1 MADSHSPTR
10 GEALLATSEVA
21 HPGLLHALGVA
32 VYITDAEGR
41 LTAYNEAAAELWG
54 WRPPLGETRWCGS
67 WKLFWPDGT
76 PLAHADCPMGVAL
89 REGRTVRGVE
99 AVAERPDGTRVPFIP
114 YPTPLRDA
122 AGGIVGAVNVLVDI
136 SDCKGAEAALA
147 GNEARLR
154 AVIETTPE
162 CIKLVA
168 PDGTLMHMN
177 AAGLR
182 MIEAGAPEE
191 AEGRS
196 VFDLVA
202 REHRPAWRENHAR
215 VCAGEA
221 LGWEFDVVGLRGT
234 RRHMETRAT
243 PLRLPDGRLAH
254 LAITRDTTARKHA
267 EERQALLAREVDHR
281 AKNALAVALSLVRL
295 TSADDPRRFV
305 EAVEGRIAA
314 LAHAHSLLAEEGWSG
329 AELRA
334 VAQAEFAPY
343 ATAGHVE
350 LGGPPL
356 WLAPGAVQPVAMVLH
371 ELATNAAKYGALSV
385 RTGRVAVAWDVDPAT
400 GDLDLTWAESGG
412 PPVAGPPRRRGFG
425 SRLIEATVRS
435 QLGGTVQKHWDLAG
449 VRCQITVPSDRLL
462 VRGGAAAMEMP
473 AAADDPVRTG
483 TLAGRRV
490 LLVEDEL
497 LVAME
502 IEEALRGADCEV
514 LGPVATLEE
523 AMSLA
528 LAEAGRIDAAVLDVN
543 LAGRPSFPV
552 ADLLAGRGVPVVF
565 ATGYGDLPDGRA
577 SGGSSVLLRKP
588 LGRGEL
594 EAALARLLAVASPM
608 AAARRAG

>member
-1 MADSHSPTR
+1 VADNRSPSQ
-10 GEALLATSEVA
+10 GEASLVATGAA
-21 HPGLLHALGVA
+21 HPDLLQALGVA

-41 LTAYNEAAAELWG
+41 LTSYNEAAAELWG

-67 WKLFWPDGT
+67 WKLCWPDGT
-76 PLAHADCPMGVAL
+76 ALAHADCPMGVAL

-122 AGGIVGAVNVLVDI
+122 SGVIVGAVNVLVDI
-136 SDCKGAEAALA
+136 SGRKGAEAALA
-147 GNEARLR
+147 RNEARLR

-168 PDGTLMHMN
+168 PDGTLMQMN

-196 VFDLVA
+196 VFDLIAPEYRV
-202 REHRPAWRENHAR
+202 AWRENHAR
-215 VCAGEA
+215 VCGGEA
-221 LGWEFDVVGLRGT
+221 VGWEFDVVGLRGT
-234 RRHMETRAT
+234 RRNMETHAT
-243 PLRLPDGRLAH
+243 PLSLPDGRLAH
-254 LAITRDTTARKHA
+254 LAITRDVTPRKEA

-295 TSADDPRRFV
+295 TSAEDPRRFV

-314 LAHAHSLLAEEGWSG
+314 LAHAHGLLAEEGWSG

-334 VAQAEFAPY
+334 VAKAELAPY
-343 ATAGHVE
+343 SGTGRID
-350 LGGPPL
+350 LSGPPV
-356 WLAPGAVQPVAMVLH
+356 WLAPTAVQSVAMVLH

-385 RTGRVAVAWDVDPAT
+385 RTGRVAVSWEMDPMT
-400 GDLDLTWAESGG
+400 GDLDLAWAESGG
-412 PPVAGPPRRRGFG
+412 PRIAEPARREGFG
-425 SRLIEATVRS
+425 SRLIEATVHS
-435 QLGGTVQKHWDLAG
+435 QLGGAVRKDWDPAG
-449 VRCQITVPSDRLL
+449 LRCQIAVRADRLVL
-462 VRGGAAAMEMP
+462 RESAVAKEAR
-473 AAADDPVRTG
+473 AADAAVATD
-483 TLAGRRV
+483 TLAGRCV

-502 IEEALRGADCEV
+502 LEEVLHGLECEV
-514 LGPVATLEE
+514 LGPVGTLEE

-528 LAEAGRIDAAVLDVN
+528 QAEAGRIDAAVLDVN
-543 LAGRPSFPV
+543 LAGRPSFPL
-552 ADLLAGRGVPVVF
+552 ADLLAVRGVPVVF
-565 ATGYGDLPDGRA
+565 ATGYGDLPDGRTT
-577 SGGSSVLLRKP
+577 GGSSLLLRKP

-594 EAALARLLAVASPM
+594 QAALSRLLAATPP
-608 AAARRAG
+608 ANAARRAV